1 MTKKLFN
8 KALII
13 GVGLIGSSI
22 ARALK
27 DYGLTGHIVGCDI
40 ASSVKNKCKELE
52 IIEKFIDSIEDLDD
66 HFDLIII
73 CSPLSTYKNI
83 F

>member
-8 KALII
+8 KVLII

-52 IIEKFIDSIEDLDD
+52 WLGAQERSSYIVS
-66 HFDLIII
+66 
-73 CSPLSTYKNI
+73 NI
-83 F
+83 FFRPKGLRGFAI